1 MLLSLVLFF
10 SADMLDLVDR
20 ARVEDTQL
28 AFVLLLQ
35 KYIAIRYRNVYSR
48 TVLFNYSSTGNCTR
62 INKA

>member
-35 KYIAIRYRNVYSR
+35 KYIAIRWSNVYFC
-48 TVLFNYSSTGNCTR
+48 TVYCLR
-62 INKA
+62 

>member
-10 SADMLDLVDR
+10 SADMLDLEDR

-35 KYIAIRYRNVYSR
+35 KYIAIRYSNVYSR
-48 TVLFNYSSTGNCTR
+48 TVLFNYSTCNCTR
-62 INKA
+62 INRA

>member
-35 KYIAIRYRNVYSR
+35 KYIAIRYS
-48 TVLFNYSSTGNCTR
+48 TVMFILVQFYL
-62 INKA
+62 IIVLVIVQE